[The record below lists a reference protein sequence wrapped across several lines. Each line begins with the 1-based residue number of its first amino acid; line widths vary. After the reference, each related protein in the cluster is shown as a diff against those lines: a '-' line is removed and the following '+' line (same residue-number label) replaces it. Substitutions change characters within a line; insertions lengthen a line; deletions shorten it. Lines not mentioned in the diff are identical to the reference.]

1 MENNVVENYI
11 EPVSIKVI
19 GLGGC
24 GGNITGLLY
33 ENNIPDIDYFSVNT
47 DIQALFKNN
56 VKNRVQIGKK
66 LTDGKGA
73 GADFEK
79 GYLSMLQDIDLFDN
93 ILEGTQMAVFIAGLG
108 GGTGTGSIIP
118 AIEKSKSMG
127 ILTLC
132 VVTIPFKF
140 EGRRRNKGAVE
151 CCEYIKTI
159 ADTTIVIHNDR
170 LLSIN
175 DKNTSLKDSF
185 SKVDIFLNENI
196 RNILSVINAPGTINL
211 DFADL
216 RSIIS
221 NSREAFIGSGKGKG
235 KNRAKE
241 ALENALESPLLDKDI
256 SDFEKIFINISG
268 SEVSLVEVNYI
279 VSEINNL
286 TEEKAD
292 IIFGTTD
299 TEDKD
304 EIFITLLLSGLNDK
318 EKMQKL

>member
-1 MENNVVENYI
+1 MGNNALENCI
-11 EPVSIKVI
+11 EPVAIKVI

-33 ENNIPDIDYFSVNT
+33 EDKIPDIDYYALNT
-47 DIQALFKNN
+47 DIQALFKNK
-56 VKNRVQIGKK
+56 VKNRIQIGKK

-79 GYLSMLQDIDLFDN
+79 GYLSMLQDIDLFEN
-93 ILEGTQMAVFIAGLG
+93 ILEGTQMVVFIAGLG

-118 AIEKSKSMG
+118 AIEKCKSMG
-127 ILTLC
+127 IITMC
-132 VVTIPFKF
+132 VVTIPFSF
-140 EGRRRNKGAVE
+140 EGNKRKKGALEVAS
-151 CCEYIKTI
+151 YIKGL
-159 ADTTIVIHNDR
+159 ADTTIEIQNDR
-170 LLSIN
+170 LLTIN
-175 DKNTSLKDSF
+175 DKKTSLKSAF

-221 NSREAFIGSGKGKG
+221 NSREAFMGSGRGKG
-235 KNRAKE
+235 KNRASE
-241 ALENALESPLLDKDI
+241 ALKNALESPLLDKDI
-256 SDFEKIFINISG
+256 SNFEKIFINISG
-268 SEVSLVEVNYI
+268 SEVSLIEVNYI
-279 VSEINNL
+279 VGEINNI
-286 TEEKAD
+286 TEGKAD
-292 IIFGTTD
+292 VIFGTTD
-299 TEDKD
+299 TNDKD